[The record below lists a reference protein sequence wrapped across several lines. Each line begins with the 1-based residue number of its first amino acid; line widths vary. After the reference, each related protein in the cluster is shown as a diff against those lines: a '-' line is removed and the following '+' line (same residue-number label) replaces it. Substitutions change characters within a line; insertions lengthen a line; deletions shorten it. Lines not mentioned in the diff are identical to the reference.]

1 MGLPLLFYQAETFGI
16 VPPAEPEDGE
26 NEAIKP
32 LPDRLV
38 TELAAYRT
46 DQTFKAERCR
56 LLDTIG
62 RNSLA
67 VQEILI
73 LQRCKSRDN
82 IPSKI
87 WEFCEFREGGAK
99 S

>member
-1 MGLPLLFYQAETFGI
+1 VGLPLLFYQAETFGI

-46 DQTFKAERCR
+46 DQTGVRTKTWTTKEVVHVFLRR
-56 LLDTIG
+56 
-62 RNSLA
+62 
-67 VQEILI
+67 
-73 LQRCKSRDN
+73 
-82 IPSKI
+82 
-87 WEFCEFREGGAK
+87 
-99 S
+99 